1 MKYAE
6 FLKKINNQAPPDPV
20 AGLYFNPS
28 MISRVDN
35 VDVEACE
42 QVCQG
47 TRRRLDVAFNWDSTP
62 QGYNYWS
69 QVCDGDQFL
78 SDSGR
83 AFITQLIE
91 HHNAYYEGDDDED
104 LDTL

>member
-6 FLKKINNQAPPDPV
+6 FLKKINNQAPPDLV
-20 AGLYFNPS
+20 DGLCFNPS
-28 MISRVDN
+28 IISRVDS

-47 TRRRLDVAFNWDSTP
+47 TRRRLDVAFDWDSTP
-62 QGYNYWS
+62 HGYDYWNEI
-69 QVCDGDQFL
+69 CDGYQL
-78 SDSGR
+78 ISDSDR

-91 HHNAYYEGDDDED
+91 HHNEGDDDED